1 MAHVHTLI
9 IRQACGIGWS
19 PGFRKHSIHP
29 FFPCYS
35 FCYISLVIVRIV
47 SPPLPRLELLF
58 LSLPKVL
65 QDFLLFPQLEHS
77 TLLIFI
83 QQLPLSLSYSC
94 GRQIT
99 AHFISLLLNIATLSQ
114 KLFHAIRGR
123 TLILKRVQNLFLLF
137 NLLRRV
143 RKRVRCCSVLQMT
156 PLDLHKHAPQIFTIS
171 TVGKFQLNLLRIHI
185 LSLSELVSR
194 PENLVGNARRQIS
207 NDIRRKRQLFHLFRS
222 KAISQ

>member
-1 MAHVHTLI
+1 M
-9 IRQACGIGWS
+9 
-19 PGFRKHSIHP
+19 
-29 FFPCYS
+29 
-35 FCYISLVIVRIV
+35 
-47 SPPLPRLELLF
+47 SPPLPRLELFF
-58 LSLPKVL
+58 LSLSKVL

-83 QQLPLSLSYSC
+83 QQLPLSLSHSC
-94 GRQIT
+94 GRQV
-99 AHFISLLLNIATLSQ
+99 APNFISLLLNIATLSQ

-123 TLILKRVQNLFLLF
+123 TLVLKRFQNLFLLF

-143 RKRVRCCSVLQMT
+143 RKGVRCCSILQMT
-156 PLDLHKHAPQIFTIS
+156 PFNLHKHAPQIFTIS

-222 KAISQ
+222 KTIPQ